1 MAEQDKLKPVLKL
14 GLAGPAIWNKTKK
27 NPIPEGQD
35 FTEPGNGADVSPATL
50 DAASDYAD
58 SVLRTG
64 RSSDGAG
71 NGYYPDDT
79 NTIAASHKVGDAVTT
94 ASPGAEGKIFADA
107 SEMTDSPGVG
117 NNFFE
122 SATDLIDKTGG
133 DASKNAEALYAT
145 AGKELNDATVGRLVD
160 SNVYAPTEG
169 GEYTDLNPG
178 TDQDNEYV
186 DVLYTSVASTPLG
199 EFNPGNGVT
208 LSDAMFGA
216 ATDGL
221 AEDLLG
227 DPRQGTNS
235 NKYKPGS
242 TESFFESNKVG
253 DAVTTADPGEKG
265 NIFATATE
273 LTDSPGVGPEFFKS
287 ATEGQQ
293 LSDLIDKTGA
303 EDDKDAKSLYAKA
316 EKKGGGGFASVDGDL
331 TKAVQEQLESNQNDP
346 DSQHVNKA
354 SLDFVP
360 YDVDSKSNV
369 GEDVDFP
376 GAQNDPGFYKKT
388 DEIPVEIVAQP
399 GLSLPRK
406 NPNKPPNLINFND
419 SATTPKSAGP
429 AFTDPG
435 DEAYAQKDQL
445 AKTLGAGP
453 NFFGGDLD
461 DVKEL
466 VKSATS
472 PLELNNSDEYQGK
485 VYEKLAGKN
494 YDDPDAAYIPG
505 AKPDKAL
512 EFGFPKLT
520 DEVAPGNNDPGMTLE
535 KGEFGEAIDDAGRL
549 PPKVLVTV
557 AQAKRK
563 DKNEYYP
570 NPTIVVPT
578 EKTANKQSKP
588 NPELDKWFVSDQDR
602 NLDGTDG
609 KYQTEGVI
617 SSLEGFRFG
626 QSTLISETGPKANN
640 DPSAPVLKVPK
651 PGEPVSDAYAKS
663 AAAGTDPKGVIS
675 SVIDMLEANNLYHP
689 TENSPFFKGGSTNE
703 GDATQGL
710 FTIQRELGKFVAKI
724 TEDGTIAADGSAT
737 ARVTANDMKLISQAL
752 LVRATGDYAGS
763 FGLLSDD
770 SGDKVLQNPLEQ
782 LGLRGVRVSK
792 LDIRS
797 MERGDVPKDLQDK
810 ILAATG
816 GKGFIQLESGDGS
829 ELPFRGNAGTP
840 YNSISHGQ
848 LNNYLEPFGNG
859 VLLDSVGMLYL
870 AVLAIASILVT
881 GLVIEAIAA
890 ATGEPKLDDIDA
902 DNPQNLEFGR
912 HRKGTGGA
920 KSAIIDF
927 LIEDFLRIPRTSYG
941 FGDSL
946 GSGIV
951 AMIGFPPGMGRRDT
965 ELTLA
970 SGQGLVEFALNLFTS
985 PAYYANYMRTIIM
998 SGQQVIGSFGQLTQ
1012 GTASQGLEKF
1022 FSSLNKLVN
1031 SKVYQFLM
1039 ISATV
1044 GDAILKSQF
1053 GSVPGEQALF
1063 NTRLNESP
1071 VSAKI
1076 GPLPDE
1082 DLAPIAYDVVNK
1094 LRAIAKVRKNI
1105 SRWIDGD
1112 HKNPLSLSTFPASQV
1127 ADTRLTKLAPRR
1139 QLVAS
1144 KENVRR
1150 MEDILE
1156 AEYMPFYFHDLRT
1169 HEIVSMPAFVT
1180 SFDDSYTANY
1190 TSVNSYGRQDPVRIY
1205 NSTERTVNL
1214 TFKLVAFGKSDFDA
1228 MWYTINKFVTMM
1240 YPQYSK
1246 GLTRTVKQDGK
1257 DVQFIQPFSQVP
1269 AASPLI
1275 RIRLGD
1281 LYKSNYSN
1289 TALRNLFGYSADS
1302 ENFKADQSTSKQ
1314 LLEYP
1319 SKVAAEIKKEVERLK
1334 EEQGLDKKAKN
1345 VGDRLLTMKLES
1357 AKTFKNKNAIIE
1369 VPAGTTIRILDL
1381 LENTPAGDKV
1391 VLEAQ
1396 GIKDKFGAKLEL
1408 RDKNGKLA
1416 SYKIKVSPTD
1426 KDFVPKDDG
1435 TPGEIVAIDI
1445 KEFTEPD
1452 LTPEGH
1458 GYEGE
1463 VNKKAKEIAGEKQNT
1478 ADQKLADDFF
1488 SSDKNAI
1495 VRSFESTQG
1504 KGLAGFITSLGFDY
1518 ADSTWS
1524 IDEGS
1529 RAPKSV
1535 TITMA
1540 FAPIHDLPVGLDS
1553 DGRMRAMS
1561 HPVGNLAKNGAQQ
1574 TTFGDV
1580 YETDREVNDNNY
1592 TGKEGILPKLAKART
1607 GANQKKGLGGG
1618 VDF

>member
-1 MAEQDKLKPVLKL
+1 VAEQDDLKPVLKL
-14 GLAGPAIWNKTKK
+14 GLAGPAIWSQDNST
-27 NPIPEGQD
+27 PIPEEQD

-50 DAASDYAD
+50 EAASDYTD

-64 RSSDGAG
+64 RSSDGTG
-71 NGYYPDDT
+71 NDYYPDGV
-79 NTIAASHKVGDAVTT
+79 NAIAASHNVGDSVPT
-94 ASPGAEGKIFADA
+94 ASPGTNGKVFADA
-107 SEMTDSPGVG
+107 SELAASPGVG
-117 NNFFE
+117 PNFFTSDTE
-122 SATDLIDKTGG
+122 GQKIGDLIDKTGG
-133 DASKNAEALYAT
+133 DTTK
-145 AGKELNDATVGRLVD
+145 D
-160 SNVYAPTEG
+160 SA
-169 GEYTDLNPG
+169 
-178 TDQDNEYV
+178 
-186 DVLYTSVASTPLG
+186 
-199 EFNPGNGVT
+199 
-208 LSDAMFGA
+208 
-216 ATDGL
+216 
-221 AEDLLG
+221 
-227 DPRQGTNS
+227 
-235 NKYKPGS
+235 
-242 TESFFESNKVG
+242 
-253 DAVTTADPGEKG
+253 
-265 NIFATATE
+265 
-273 LTDSPGVGPEFFKS
+273 
-287 ATEGQQ
+287 
-293 LSDLIDKTGA
+293 
-303 EDDKDAKSLYAKA
+303 SLYSKSPA
-316 EKKGGGGFASVDGDL
+316 GNNGDV
-331 TKAVQEQLESNQNDP
+331 TKAVQEQLVLNYNDP
-346 DSQHVNKA
+346 EQTYTNDS
-354 SLDFVP
+354 SLGTIGAF
-360 YDVDSKSNV
+360 
-369 GEDVDFP
+369 DFP
-376 GAQNDPGFYKKT
+376 
-388 DEIPVEIVAQP
+388 
-399 GLSLPRK
+399 
-406 NPNKPPNLINFND
+406 
-419 SATTPKSAGP
+419 
-429 AFTDPG
+429 
-435 DEAYAQKDQL
+435 
-445 AKTLGAGP
+445 
-453 NFFGGDLD
+453 
-461 DVKEL
+461 EL
-466 VKSATS
+466 T
-472 PLELNNSDEYQGK
+472 
-485 VYEKLAGKN
+485 
-494 YDDPDAAYIPG
+494 
-505 AKPDKAL
+505 DKA
-512 EFGFPKLT
+512 
-520 DEVAPGNNDPGMTLE
+520 APGNNDPGMTLA
-535 KGEFGEAIDDAGRL
+535 KGKLGEAIDDSQLLAGRL
-549 PPKVLVTV
+549 DPELLVKV
-557 AQAKRK
+557 AQDKRK

-570 NPTIVVPT
+570 DPTIFVPT
-578 EKTANKQSKP
+578 EKTANKQSKS
-588 NPELDKWFVSDQDR
+588 NSLDKWFVSGTDT
-602 NLDGTDG
+602 NIDGTVGETFLFAELAD
-609 KYQTEGVI
+609 QLDVVVP
-617 SSLEGFRFG
+617 
-626 QSTLISETGPKANN
+626 STWVSKTGP
-640 DPSAPVLKVPK
+640 
-651 PGEPVSDAYAKS
+651 AKS
-663 AAAGTDPKGVIS
+663 DDVNRVPAPGQPADYRKSDNDNSITDAIIG
-675 SVIDMLEANNLYHP
+675 MLEANNLYHP

-710 FTIQRELGKFVAKI
+710 FTIQRELGKFVAKAV
-724 TEDGTIAADGSAT
+724 DGKSSGK
-737 ARVTANDMKLISQAL
+737 RVTANDMKLISQAL

-763 FGLLSDD
+763 WGLLSDD
-770 SGDKVLQNPLEQ
+770 NGADVLANPLEQ
-782 LGLRGVRVSK
+782 LGLAGVRVSN
-792 LDIRS
+792 LNIRS
-797 MERGDVPKDLQDK
+797 MVGARGETGLSRVPKDLRDK

-816 GKGFIQLESGDGS
+816 GKGFMQLESGNGS

-951 AMIGFPPGMGRRDT
+951 AMIGFPPGLGRAGA

-1053 GSVPGEQALF
+1053 GSVPDEEALF

-1071 VSAKI
+1071 VSAKAKI
-1076 GPLPDE
+1076 E
-1082 DLAPIAYDVVNK
+1082 YDGKENDKGKDARKLQYASVNK

-1127 ADTRLTKLAPRR
+1127 ADNRLTKLAPRR

-1180 SFDDSYTANY
+1180 NFDDSYTANY
-1190 TSVNSYGRQDPVRIY
+1190 NAVSSYGRQDPVRIY
-1205 NSTERTVNL
+1205 NGTERAINIS
-1214 TFKLVAFGKSDFDA
+1214 FKLVAFGKSDFDA

-1302 ENFKADQSTSKQ
+1302 ENFKADQSTSKK

-1319 SKVAAEIKKEVERLK
+1319 SKVAASISKIVKDLK
-1334 EEQGLDKKAKN
+1334 EESDLTKKAKD
-1345 VGDRLLTMKLES
+1345 VGKLLLNMKLES

-1381 LENTPAGDKV
+1381 LESTDAGDEVILK
-1391 VLEAQ
+1391 AQ
-1396 GIKDKFGAKLEL
+1396 GIKDKFGAKIEL

-1426 KDFVPKDDG
+1426 NDFVSKTDG
-1435 TPGEIVAIDI
+1435 APDQIVAIDI

-1463 VNKKAKEIAGEKQNT
+1463 VNKKAKEDVGGEKQNT

-1504 KGLAGFITSLGFDY
+1504 KGLAGFITSLSFDY
-1518 ADSTWS
+1518 SDSTWS

-1535 TITMA
+1535 AITMA

-1561 HPVGNLAKNGAQQ
+1561 HPVGSLAKNGAQQ

-1580 YETDREVNDNNY
+1580 YETDNQVNDDNY
-1592 TGKEGILPKLAKART
+1592 TGEDGIVPKLAKART
-1607 GANQKKGLGGG
+1607 GANQKEGVAGG

>member
-1 MAEQDKLKPVLKL
+1 MAERDAKTPKEKATL
-14 GLAGPAIWNKTKK
+14 GLSGPAIWNKGKPAEK
-27 NPIPEGQD
+27 DAPVSSDSIGVS
-35 FTEPGNGADVSPATL
+35 ADVSPETVQAAQEYLMTDVIGDENTNKPEPANK
-50 DAASDYAD
+50 DASYI
-58 SVLRTG
+58 
-64 RSSDGAG
+64 GAE
-71 NGYYPDDT
+71 T
-79 NTIAASHKVGDAVTT
+79 TTIAGASA
-94 ASPGAEGKIFADA
+94 
-107 SEMTDSPGVG
+107 
-117 NNFFE
+117 
-122 SATDLIDKTGG
+122 
-133 DASKNAEALYAT
+133 
-145 AGKELNDATVGRLVD
+145 
-160 SNVYAPTEG
+160 
-169 GEYTDLNPG
+169 
-178 TDQDNEYV
+178 
-186 DVLYTSVASTPLG
+186 
-199 EFNPGNGVT
+199 
-208 LSDAMFGA
+208 
-216 ATDGL
+216 
-221 AEDLLG
+221 
-227 DPRQGTNS
+227 
-235 NKYKPGS
+235 YKPKN
-242 TESFFESNKVG
+242 TSN
-253 DAVTTADPGEKG
+253 D
-265 NIFATATE
+265 I
-273 LTDSPGVGPEFFKS
+273 
-287 ATEGQQ
+287 
-293 LSDLIDKTGA
+293 
-303 EDDKDAKSLYAKA
+303 
-316 EKKGGGGFASVDGDL
+316 
-331 TKAVQEQLESNQNDP
+331 
-346 DSQHVNKA
+346 
-354 SLDFVP
+354 
-360 YDVDSKSNV
+360 
-369 GEDVDFP
+369 
-376 GAQNDPGFYKKT
+376 
-388 DEIPVEIVAQP
+388 
-399 GLSLPRK
+399 
-406 NPNKPPNLINFND
+406 
-419 SATTPKSAGP
+419 
-429 AFTDPG
+429 
-435 DEAYAQKDQL
+435 
-445 AKTLGAGP
+445 
-453 NFFGGDLD
+453 
-461 DVKEL
+461 
-466 VKSATS
+466 
-472 PLELNNSDEYQGK
+472 
-485 VYEKLAGKN
+485 
-494 YDDPDAAYIPG
+494 
-505 AKPDKAL
+505 
-512 EFGFPKLT
+512 
-520 DEVAPGNNDPGMTLE
+520 
-535 KGEFGEAIDDAGRL
+535 
-549 PPKVLVTV
+549 
-557 AQAKRK
+557 
-563 DKNEYYP
+563 
-570 NPTIVVPT
+570 
-578 EKTANKQSKP
+578 
-588 NPELDKWFVSDQDR
+588 
-602 NLDGTDG
+602 DGTSG
-609 KYQTEGVI
+609 KYQTENLI

-626 QSTLISETGPKANN
+626 QSTLISETGPKTNS
-640 DPSAPVLKVPK
+640 DRSAPVLKVPK

-689 TENSPFFKGGSTNE
+689 TENSPFFKGGSDNE

-710 FTIQRELGKFVAKI
+710 FTIQRELGEFVAKVV
-724 TEDGTIAADGSAT
+724 DGKSSGK
-737 ARVTANDMKLISQAL
+737 RVTANDMKLISQAL

-763 FGLLSDD
+763 WGLLSDD
-770 SGDKVLQNPLEQ
+770 NGADVLANPLEQ
-782 LGLRGVRVSK
+782 LGLAGVRVSN
-792 LDIRS
+792 LNIRS
-797 MERGDVPKDLQDK
+797 MVGARGETGLGRVPKDLRDK

-816 GKGFIQLESGDGS
+816 GKGFMQLESGNGS

-870 AVLAIASILVT
+870 AVLAIATILVT

-890 ATGEPKLDDIDA
+890 ATGEPELDDIDA

-912 HRKGTGGA
+912 HRKGNGGA

-951 AMIGFPPGMGRRDT
+951 AMIGFPPGLGRAGA

-1053 GSVPGEQALF
+1053 GSVPDEEALF

-1071 VSAKI
+1071 VSAKAKI
-1076 GPLPDE
+1076 EYDGKE
-1082 DLAPIAYDVVNK
+1082 DDGGKDTRKLKYASANK

-1127 ADTRLTKLAPRR
+1127 ADNRLTELAPRR

-1150 MEDILE
+1150 MEDVLE

-1180 SFDDSYTANY
+1180 SFDDSYNANY
-1190 TSVNSYGRQDPVRIY
+1190 NAVSSYGRQDPVRIY
-1205 NSTERTVNL
+1205 NGTERAINIS
-1214 TFKLVAFGKSDFDA
+1214 FKLVAFGKSDFDA

-1314 LLEYP
+1314 LLDYP
-1319 SKVAAEIKKEVERLK
+1319 KRVAAEIKKKAEELKRLK
-1334 EEQGLDKKAKN
+1334 KEDEIIQQIDKGFL
-1345 VGDRLLTMKLES
+1345 VMKTTKS
-1357 AKTFKNKNAIIE
+1357 MQFKNKNVTVT
-1369 VPAGTTIRILDL
+1369 VPANTTVQQTSGILKKG
-1381 LENTPAGDKV
+1381 A
-1391 VLEAQ
+1391 AQ
-1396 GIKDKFGAKLEL
+1396 IKSSGISSKFAAKLKFFD
-1408 RDKNGKLA
+1408 RYGKPA
-1416 SYKIKVSPTD
+1416 SYSIKKEKETVVSYT
-1426 KDFVPKDDG
+1426 DDG
-1435 TPGEIVAIDI
+1435 SLDELFGIDI
-1445 KEFTEPD
+1445 NQFNIPD
-1452 LTPEGH
+1452 ITPEGH

-1463 VNKKAKEIAGEKQNT
+1463 VNKIAKEEAKKVEKERT
-1478 ADQKLADDFF
+1478 ADQTLADNFF

-1504 KGLAGFITSLGFDY
+1504 KGLAGFITSLSFDY
-1518 ADSTWS
+1518 SESTWS
-1524 IDEGS
+1524 VDEGS

-1535 TITMA
+1535 AITMA

-1553 DGRMRAMS
+1553 DGRLRAMS
-1561 HPVGNLAKNGAQQ
+1561 HPVGNLAKNGPAQ

-1580 YETDREVNDNNY
+1580 YETDNKVNDDNY
-1592 TGKEGILPKLAKART
+1592 TGDGIVSKLAKARA
-1607 GANQKKGLGGG
+1607 GANQEEGIGG

>member
-1 MAEQDKLKPVLKL
+1 MAERDAKTPKEKATL
-14 GLAGPAIWNKTKK
+14 GLSGPAIWNKGKPAEK
-27 NPIPEGQD
+27 DAPVSSDSIGVS
-35 FTEPGNGADVSPATL
+35 ADVSPETVQAAQEYLMTDVIGDENTNKPEPANK
-50 DAASDYAD
+50 DASYI
-58 SVLRTG
+58 
-64 RSSDGAG
+64 GAE
-71 NGYYPDDT
+71 T
-79 NTIAASHKVGDAVTT
+79 TTIAGASA
-94 ASPGAEGKIFADA
+94 
-107 SEMTDSPGVG
+107 
-117 NNFFE
+117 
-122 SATDLIDKTGG
+122 
-133 DASKNAEALYAT
+133 
-145 AGKELNDATVGRLVD
+145 
-160 SNVYAPTEG
+160 
-169 GEYTDLNPG
+169 
-178 TDQDNEYV
+178 
-186 DVLYTSVASTPLG
+186 
-199 EFNPGNGVT
+199 
-208 LSDAMFGA
+208 
-216 ATDGL
+216 
-221 AEDLLG
+221 
-227 DPRQGTNS
+227 
-235 NKYKPGS
+235 YKPQN
-242 TESFFESNKVG
+242 TSN
-253 DAVTTADPGEKG
+253 D
-265 NIFATATE
+265 I
-273 LTDSPGVGPEFFKS
+273 
-287 ATEGQQ
+287 
-293 LSDLIDKTGA
+293 
-303 EDDKDAKSLYAKA
+303 
-316 EKKGGGGFASVDGDL
+316 
-331 TKAVQEQLESNQNDP
+331 
-346 DSQHVNKA
+346 
-354 SLDFVP
+354 
-360 YDVDSKSNV
+360 
-369 GEDVDFP
+369 
-376 GAQNDPGFYKKT
+376 
-388 DEIPVEIVAQP
+388 
-399 GLSLPRK
+399 
-406 NPNKPPNLINFND
+406 
-419 SATTPKSAGP
+419 
-429 AFTDPG
+429 
-435 DEAYAQKDQL
+435 
-445 AKTLGAGP
+445 
-453 NFFGGDLD
+453 
-461 DVKEL
+461 
-466 VKSATS
+466 
-472 PLELNNSDEYQGK
+472 
-485 VYEKLAGKN
+485 
-494 YDDPDAAYIPG
+494 
-505 AKPDKAL
+505 
-512 EFGFPKLT
+512 
-520 DEVAPGNNDPGMTLE
+520 
-535 KGEFGEAIDDAGRL
+535 
-549 PPKVLVTV
+549 
-557 AQAKRK
+557 
-563 DKNEYYP
+563 
-570 NPTIVVPT
+570 
-578 EKTANKQSKP
+578 
-588 NPELDKWFVSDQDR
+588 
-602 NLDGTDG
+602 DGTSG
-609 KYQTEGVI
+609 EYQTEGVI

-626 QSTLISETGPKANN
+626 QSTLISETGPKTNS

-710 FTIQRELGKFVAKI
+710 FTIQRKLGKFVAKI
-724 TEDGTIAADGSAT
+724 TEDGTVAADGTAT

-770 SGDKVLQNPLEQ
+770 NGDKVLQNPLEQ

-816 GKGFIQLESGDGS
+816 GKGFMQLESGDGS

-890 ATGEPKLDDIDA
+890 ATGEPELDDVDA

-912 HRKGTGGA
+912 YRKGTGGA

-951 AMIGFPPGMGRRDT
+951 AMIGFPPGMGRSDT
-965 ELTLA
+965 EATLA

-1053 GSVPGEQALF
+1053 GSVPDEKALF

-1071 VSAKI
+1071 VSAKAKI
-1076 GPLPDE
+1076 EYEGKE
-1082 DLAPIAYDVVNK
+1082 DDKGKDTRKLKYASVNK

-1127 ADTRLTKLAPRR
+1127 ADTRLTNLASRR

-1150 MEDILE
+1150 MEDVLE

-1180 SFDDSYTANY
+1180 SFDDSYNANY
-1190 TSVNSYGRQDPVRIY
+1190 NAVSSYGRQDPVRIY
-1205 NSTERTVNL
+1205 NGTERAINIS
-1214 TFKLVAFGKSDFDA
+1214 FKLVAFGKSDFDA

-1302 ENFKADQSTSKQ
+1302 ENFKADQSTSKDIESGPK
-1314 LLEYP
+1314 LLAT
-1319 SKVAAEIKKEVERLK
+1319 SIKKEVEKLDAIGNDREKRIEAFKQQLLHAKFTEGK
-1334 EEQGLDKKAKN
+1334 EYEVSSPPGAKVKVSGAHIIRIASVNGTAEDKKGKDGKLDHFRAIVEFRDLQTGKIKPVDVF
-1345 VGDRLLTMKLES
+1345 VGNKKETVQNGVPPILKL
-1357 AKTFKNKNAIIE
+1357 N
-1369 VPAGTTIRILDL
+1369 
-1381 LENTPAGDKV
+1381 
-1391 VLEAQ
+1391 LEAFVLPDVTSK
-1396 GIKDKFGAKLEL
+1396 GYGYKGGVNAKVEKDNKSIEEAK
-1408 RDKNGKLA
+1408 
-1416 SYKIKVSPTD
+1416 
-1426 KDFVPKDDG
+1426 
-1435 TPGEIVAIDI
+1435 
-1445 KEFTEPD
+1445 
-1452 LTPEGH
+1452 
-1458 GYEGE
+1458 
-1463 VNKKAKEIAGEKQNT
+1463 KKAEDGKTIADN
-1478 ADQKLADDFF
+1478 FF

-1504 KGLAGFITSLGFDY
+1504 KGLAGFITSLSFDY
-1518 ADSTWS
+1518 SESTWS

-1535 TITMA
+1535 AITMA

-1561 HPVGNLAKNGAQQ
+1561 HPVGNLAKNSASQ

-1580 YETDREVNDNNY
+1580 YETNNEVNDNNY
-1592 TGKEGILPKLAKART
+1592 TGKEVGIVPKLAKART
-1607 GANQKKGLGGG
+1607 GANKTTGVGGT
-1618 VDF
+1618 DF